1 MLLITPQT
9 TGSHFF
15 SRIRR
20 STSRHIVLGAP
31 EFEMLLERERSLA
44 DRGTRVFSL
53 LVLHR
58 VQGNPLVLDR
68 LSRQLVQ
75 RLRATDLVG
84 QLDRDRI
91 AVLLTDTDP
100 VQARTV
106 AGWIDRA
113 VAALDVRVEPTLYV
127 YPSISDADVR
137 TNATKD
143 AADGSDDHTPTDG
156 TPKNHDGNGHTEV
169 PDGTPL
175 NGRRLADDAALV
187 AGPVDAPAAA
197 PAPAAS
203 WDVKDLWSNLAVP
216 TPWWKRALDI
226 LVASIALLVL
236 LPFFGLIALAIK
248 LDSPGPVIFRQR
260 RAGRGGQPFTFYKFR
275 SMFVDAEK
283 RRAELAA
290 LNELDG
296 PAFKIRND
304 PRMTRIGRL
313 MRRWSI
319 DELPQL
325 WNVFKGDFS
334 LVGPRPP
341 MLNEVPSYE
350 RWQRRRLS
358 VSGGLTCIWQVSGR
372 NEIAFEDWM
381 RMDMRYIQ
389 RRGVWTDFRLLAQT
403 VTAVLS
409 GRGAY

>member
-20 STSRHIVLGAP
+20 STTRHTVLGAP

-58 VQGNPLVLDR
+58 VEGNPLVLDR

-84 QLDRDRI
+84 QLDRDRL

-113 VAALDVRVEPTLYV
+113 VAALNVRIEPTLYV

-137 TNATKD
+137 ANATNPVHD
-143 AADGSDDHTPTDG
+143 RSDDRKSDDDA
-156 TPKNHDGNGHTEV
+156 PKNHGGNGHT
-169 PDGTPL
+169 DLSGGNHL
-175 NGRRLADDAALV
+175 NGHRRLDDDAALV
-187 AGPVDAPAAA
+187 GGPPEAQ
-197 PAPAAS
+197 APAAS
-203 WDVKDLWSNLAVP
+203 WNVQDLWTNLAVP

-226 LVASIALLVL
+226 LVASVALLVL
-236 LPFFGLIALAIK
+236 LPFFGIVALAIK
-248 LDSPGPVIFRQR
+248 LDSPGPIIFRQR
-260 RAGRGGQPFTFYKFR
+260 RAGRGGQAFTFYKFR

-304 PRMTRIGRL
+304 PRMTRTGRL

-325 WNVFKGDFS
+325 WNVLKGDFS

-389 RRGVWTDFRLLAQT
+389 RRGPWTDFRLLAQT